1 MPFTV
6 KKAYN
11 FGNFS
16 ILKER
21 LNFVSLLVGYQ
32 EVGEVYCGILKK
44 KTSLDSKAVRR
55 FPYKQPSC

>member
-44 KTSLDSKAVRR
+44 KNILRLQSS
-55 FPYKQPSC
+55 